1 MSRKYR
7 TGSRAWRRKK
17 RRLLLR
23 RAGLLLCAVALLTA
37 AVYFGLSWAVSRGD
51 NEPLQNESA
60 PQQSPVDSVPDQPEV
75 PTLTVDDTVQEMG
88 SFIDAKYAVLVD
100 VTEGRIVAQKAPDTR
115 SYPAS
120 IAKIM
125 TLLVSVEHIEDLED
139 TFEVTYA
146 ITDPGYLQGASMAG
160 FKNKEQV
167 TMRDLLYGCILP
179 SGADATAALAH
190 VVAGSEEAFADLMN
204 QKAEELGLEN
214 THFSNAS
221 GLHQGDFYTTPKDMA
236 LILMAAMENDTCRM
250 VLCTDEYR
258 TNKTPQ
264 NPDGLQLYS
273 TLFSRMYG
281 DEPEGATV
289 IGGKTGYTYEAKH
302 TMASYAEGE
311 DGHDYVIVTMAGSN
325 NYKATYDHINILSR
339 YVGGATDG
347 FYPKE

>member
-1 MSRKYR
+1 MGRKYR

-17 RRLLLR
+17 RILMLR
-23 RAGLLLCAVALLTA
+23 RAALLLCGVVLIGFL
-37 AVYFGLSWAVSRGD
+37 YHGLVWAVSD
-51 NEPLQNESA
+51 AEKVAHVKESA
-60 PQQSPVDSVPDQPEV
+60 SDDEQASPTDSETL
-75 PTLTVDDTVQEMG
+75 TLTVDDMVQEMG
-88 SFIDAKYAVLVD
+88 GFIDAKYAVLVD
-100 VTEGRIVAQKAPDTR
+100 VTEGRIIAQKKPDTQA
-115 SYPAS
+115 YPAS

-125 TLLVSVEHIEDLED
+125 TLLVAVEHIPDLED

-167 TMRDLLYGCILP
+167 KMWDLLYGCILP

-204 QKAEELGLEN
+204 QKAKELGLEN
-214 THFSNAS
+214 THFANAS
-221 GLHQGDFYTTPKDMA
+221 GLHHADFHTTPKDMA
-236 LILMAAMENDTCRM
+236 VILMAAMKNETCRM
-250 VLCTDEYR
+250 VLCEDEYV
-258 TNKTPQ
+258 TAKTPQ

-281 DEPEGATV
+281 DEPEGATI

-311 DGHDYVIVTMAGSN
+311 DGHDYVIVTMGGSN
-325 NYKATYDHINILSR
+325 NYKATYDHINILSK